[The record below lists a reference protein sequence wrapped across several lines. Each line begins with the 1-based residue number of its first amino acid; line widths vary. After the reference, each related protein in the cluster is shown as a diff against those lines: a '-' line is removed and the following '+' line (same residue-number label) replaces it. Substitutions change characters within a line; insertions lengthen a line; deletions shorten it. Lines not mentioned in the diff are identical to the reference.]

1 MQANKTVEINGRLY
15 DATTGL
21 PLKSADKTTKKP
33 ISPAAVKK
41 RAAEVASSSIHTQPQ
56 RSKTL
61 LRRITKKPNSVVNK
75 RPQPGRHMDFAR
87 SAKITKFA
95 AHPLAPTKLATA
107 IPSSAHKP
115 HPLVLRAAAKVAK
128 PVMTVATALTPK
140 QIKDTAITKALS
152 GPIPKPAD
160 IKRTFTFSRRF
171 TVISAIFA
179 ILIVGAYLTYVN
191 MPALSVGFAAS
202 QAGIK
207 ATYPKYKPDGFSLG
221 QPVTF
226 SDGQVT
232 LNFNSNSGNGSYTI
246 TQTRSSWDSS
256 AVLNNVVKKA
266 AGDNY
271 LTTQEQG
278 LTIYS
283 YNTSATWVNGG
294 IQYLIASSAPLSGDQ
309 IRHIATSL

>member
-15 DATTGL
+15 DAVTGL
-21 PLKSADKTTKKP
+21 PLKSAEKTTEKP
-33 ISPAAVKK
+33 VSPAAVKK
-41 RAAEVASSSIHTQPQ
+41 RAAEVGSSSIHTQPQ

-87 SAKITKFA
+87 SSKITKFA
-95 AHPLAPTKLATA
+95 AHPVALTKLVIAT
-107 IPSSAHKP
+107 PMSAHKP
-115 HPLVLRAAAKVAK
+115 HPLALRAAAKVAK
-128 PVMTVATALTPK
+128 PVIAVAAALTPK
-140 QIKDTAITKALS
+140 QIKDTAIIKALS
-152 GPIPKPAD
+152 GPVPKPTKV
-160 IKRTFTFSRRF
+160 KRTFVFSRRF
-171 TVISAIFA
+171 TIISALVTV
-179 ILIVGAYLTYVN
+179 LIVGAYLTYVN
-191 MPALSVGFAAS
+191 LPSLSVGFAAS

-226 SDGQVT
+226 SDGQVS
-232 LNFNSNSGNGSYTI
+232 LNFNSNSGSGFYTI

-271 LTTQEQG
+271 VTTQEQG

-283 YNTSATWVNGG
+283 YDTSATWVNGG

>member
-1 MQANKTVEINGRLY
+1 MQANKTVEINGRFY
-15 DATTGL
+15 DAITGL
-21 PLKSADKTTKKP
+21 PLKSAEKTTEKP

-41 RAAEVASSSIHTQPQ
+41 RVAEVASASIHAQPQ

-61 LRRITKKPNSVVNK
+61 LRRIAKKPNSVVGH

-95 AHPLAPTKLATA
+95 THPVAPAKPVTA
-107 IPSSAHKP
+107 ALGSAHKP

-128 PVMTVATALTPK
+128 PVITVAAALTPK
-140 QIKDTAITKALS
+140 QIKDIAIAKVLS
-152 GPIPKPAD
+152 GSVPKPAKV
-160 IKRTFTFSRRF
+160 KRTFVFSRRLAI
-171 TVISAIFA
+171 ISAIFA
-179 ILIVGAYLTYVN
+179 VLIVGAYLTYVN
-191 MPALSVGFAAS
+191 MSALSVGFAAS

-207 ATYPKYKPDGFSLG
+207 ATYPKYEPDGFSLS

-226 SDGQVT
+226 SDGEVT
-232 LNFNSNSGNGSYTI
+232 LNFNSNSGSGSYKI

-271 LTTQEQG
+271 VTTQEQG

-294 IQYLIASSAPLSGDQ
+294 IQYTIASSAPLSGDQ